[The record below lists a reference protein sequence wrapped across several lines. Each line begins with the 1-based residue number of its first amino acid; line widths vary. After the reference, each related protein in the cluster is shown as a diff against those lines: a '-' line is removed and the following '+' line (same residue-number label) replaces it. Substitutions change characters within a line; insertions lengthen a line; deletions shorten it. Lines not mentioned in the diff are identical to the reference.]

1 MWRNEGAL
9 KQCWW
14 ESKNGATIFREQ
26 YTVSYKGKHYTYHM
40 IQKFPQKLLHDDY
53 SNFTLNKPKL
63 YNNPVAI
70 K

>member
-1 MWRNEGAL
+1 
-9 KQCWW
+9 
-14 ESKNGATIFREQ
+14 
-26 YTVSYKGKHYTYHM
+26 M